1 MVEVIRTILMKDEEA
16 NLSCE
21 MQDNCIHEPHAATPL
36 EKAIRSAV
44 EKEYQHEE
52 FAEKVGYVYAENGK
66 VRIPMTNAY
75 IETDKDR
82 ILMVGTDDFEF
93 KGFIEGSLR
102 RLFRRI
108 TKDDKQPT
116 REVRT
121 ARRAPWNDTPTF
133 ELSKLEQ
140 EIVVCCRRYRG
151 EWAVAYTH
159 HAFHPELTVMLR
171 AMRTYAAVVQQLGEP
186 GRTMTRE
193 QALVVSLWRLVRF
206 VRRVSKAWRFI
217 NALKAHERQAEDNF
231 DSGRS
236 LIYHNAER
244 CSKLL
249 ILRIDLY
256 FKPYY
261 DVERA
266 DKAINDFL
274 RSLRSKACKRN
285 VLPSYL
291 GFIIKRENGLVR
303 GMHWHALLVCNGN
316 EQRSAGYLTQ
326 RIGEMWAKRTGQGPG
341 SYHNCY
347 SDRER
352 YPFNGL
358 GLITL
363 DDWEKM
369 AGLRAALWYMTKQDC
384 VIKATNHKVKN
395 FWRSPIPQKARKK
408 LGRPRADDDPL
419 RLLRRMLGGKR
430 GKYPPGMLPSN
441 APRTVD

>member
-1 MVEVIRTILMKDEEA
+1 MMDAENKLT
-16 NLSCE
+16 CE
-21 MQDNCIHEPHAATPL
+21 MQDSHTHEPHAATPL
-36 EKAIRSAV
+36 EIAIHNAV
-44 EKEYQHEE
+44 ENEYWQEE
-52 FAEKVGYVYAENGK
+52 FAERVGYVYAENGK
-66 VRIPMTNAY
+66 VRIPRTDAY
-75 IETDKDR
+75 IGTDKDR
-82 ILMVGTDDFEF
+82 ILMAGTDDYVF
-93 KGFIEGSLR
+93 KTFIEASLR
-102 RLFRRI
+102 QLFRHI
-108 TKDDKQPT
+108 MKDDKQPT
-116 REVRT
+116 REVRM
-121 ARRAPWNDTPTF
+121 ARRALWNDTPTF
-133 ELSKLEQ
+133 ELSKLGQ
-140 EIVVCCRRYRG
+140 QIVACCRLYRG

-193 QALVVSLWRLVRF
+193 QALVVALRRLVRF

-236 LIYHNAER
+236 LIYHYAER

-249 ILRIDLY
+249 ILRVDLY

-285 VLPSYL
+285 LLPSYL

-303 GMHWHALLVCNGN
+303 GMHWHVLVVCNGN
-316 EQRSAGYLTQ
+316 EQQSAGYLTQ
-326 RIGEMWAKRTGQGPG
+326 RIGEMWAKRTEQGPG

-395 FWRSPIPQKARKK
+395 FWRSPIPRKARKK
-408 LGRPRADDDPL
+408 FGRPRADGDPL
-419 RLLRRMLGGKR
+419 RLLRRMLSGKR
-430 GKYPPGMLPSN
+430 SKCPAGFHAG
-441 APRTVD
+441 